1 MPFLVSVFGEHSLS
15 SMQYFIIVL
24 LFCFFLFLFTLYV
37 LSHDDFLFLRKNV
50 TLEQLFNIAFLT
62 AGIGLLSS
70 RIAFVALNFDP
81 AFVNP
86 LAFLLF
92 PYFPGLSL
100 LGAVIGGSI
109 FLLLYLRFQKLPV
122 LRILDYF
129 SFSLLAV
136 IPFGLLGAFV
146 LSKKPIA
153 SFEFIGIWVYITI
166 FIFFCLSFLP
176 SQKKAELKEG
186 TITLLFL
193 VSFSIVGFL
202 ADIVTQKQRLFH
214 FLSLEGIL
222 YIVLFLV
229 SLFFISRNEGLF
241 IALPKHRK

>member
-1 MPFLVSVFGEHSLS
+1 
-15 SMQYFIIVL
+15 MQYFIVVL
-24 LFCFFLFLFTLYV
+24 LFCFFVFLFALYV

-50 TLEQLFNIAFLT
+50 TLEQLFNIAFL
-62 AGIGLLSS
+62 AAAVGLLSS

-81 AFVNP
+81 AFINP

-100 LGAVIGGSI
+100 LGSVVGGLL
-109 FLLLYLRFQKLPV
+109 FLLVYLKFQKLPV
-122 LRILDYF
+122 MRILDYF

-136 IPFGLLGAFV
+136 IPFGLLGVFI

-153 SFEFIGIWVYITI
+153 SFEFIGIWVYIAI
-166 FIFFCLSFLP
+166 FLFFFFSFLP

-193 VSFSIVGFL
+193 VSFSIIGFL
-202 ADIVTQKQRLFH
+202 NDIVIEKQRLFY
-214 FLSLEGIL
+214 FLSFEGIL
-222 YIVLFLV
+222 YIVLFLI

-241 IALPKHRK
+241 TALPKHHK